1 MGVLLH
7 CSNLYYAIIQVS
19 SMNDHPERIVIAY
32 RDERCLRDVIAGQSI
47 IELGI
52 ASRAQA
58 TVNLTDFV

>member
-1 MGVLLH
+1 
-7 CSNLYYAIIQVS
+7 
-19 SMNDHPERIVIAY
+19 MNDHPERVVIAY